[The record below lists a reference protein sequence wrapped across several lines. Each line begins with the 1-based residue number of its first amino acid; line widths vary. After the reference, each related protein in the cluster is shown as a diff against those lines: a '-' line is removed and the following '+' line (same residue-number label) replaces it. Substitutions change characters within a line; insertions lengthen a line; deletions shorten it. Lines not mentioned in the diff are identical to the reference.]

1 MRSQSSTIVIHAKKM
16 CQYLLA
22 RGFILIGVENSKKS
36 RDKVFLFVDSVP
48 LRQAMSE
55 YAADKVFHN
64 FLESMNN
71 RR

>member
-1 MRSQSSTIVIHAKKM
+1 MSKQSDVIVIHAKKM

-22 RGFILIGVENSKKS
+22 RGFVLIGVEDSKKS
-36 RDKVFLFVDSVP
+36 RNKIFIFMDTPP

-55 YAADKVFHN
+55 FSLDTEFHD
-64 FLESMNN
+64 FLSSMTN